1 MAISASR
8 IRARQATNVVFIVFC
23 FVVTAIALIALAL
36 ILWSLVSQGVGGLN
50 LKVFTMDTPA
60 AGSPG
65 GLRNAI
71 VGSIMMSGLGMV
83 IALFLGVFGGTWL
96 AEYAGESR
104 YGSVIRFLNDV
115 LLSAPSI
122 LIGLFVYY
130 ILVKPFGGFSGYAG
144 AVALALLAAPVITR
158 TTEDVLKLQ
167 PIALRESGVA
177 LGAPVWHVIRSV
189 LWRGSTSGLLT
200 GALLAFARISG
211 ETAPLLFTALGNQFM
226 DWKHMFASMNNPM
239 ASLPVVIFQDA
250 LTPYPDLNKLA
261 WAGALIIAASVLGV
275 TIIARALSKE
285 QKRS

>member
-23 FVVTAIALIALAL
+23 FAVTAIALIALAL
-36 ILWSLVSQGVGGLN
+36 ILWSLVSQGVAGLN

-71 VGSIMMSGLGMV
+71 VGSILMSGLGMV
-83 IALFLGVFGGTWL
+83 IALFLGIFGGTWL
-96 AEYAGESR
+96 AEYAGQSR

-226 DWKHMFASMNNPM
+226 DWKHMLVSMNNPM

-275 TIIARALSKE
+275 TILARALSKE

>member
-1 MAISASR
+1 MAISAAR
-8 IRARQATNVVFIVFC
+8 VRARQATNVVFVAFC
-23 FVVTAIALIALAL
+23 YVVTAIALVALAL

-50 LKVFTMDTPA
+50 LRIFTMDTPA

-71 VGSIMMSGLGMV
+71 VGSILMSVLGMV

-96 AEYAGESR
+96 AEYAGRSR

-177 LGAPVWHVIRSV
+177 LGAPVWHVIRTI

-226 DWKHMFASMNNPM
+226 DWKHMYVAMNHPM